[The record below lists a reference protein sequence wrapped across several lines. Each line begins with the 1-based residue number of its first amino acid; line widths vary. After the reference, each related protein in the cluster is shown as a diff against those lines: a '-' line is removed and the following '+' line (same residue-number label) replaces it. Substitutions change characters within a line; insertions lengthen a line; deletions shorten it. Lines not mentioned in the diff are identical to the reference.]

1 MAQML
6 IGGEWVGSRS
16 GDVFEVMNPATGEM
30 VDTAPRATVEE
41 ARQAID
47 AAAEAFLVWSEWTQA
62 KRADVLRRSVELV
75 RMREKE
81 LATLLT
87 KEQGK
92 PFREA
97 ILEIRRFA
105 HTMEYYAGLGKNIRG
120 GYIPQ
125 IDDGKYGLIIKRPL
139 GVCGAI
145 VPWNFPVSL
154 MGNKIGPALLAGN
167 TMVIKP
173 AETTPLTSLRVVGL
187 FSEAGL
193 PKGALNV
200 VTGRGPV
207 VGEEI
212 VTNPK
217 VRKIGFTGSTEVGRR
232 VMASA
237 AESIKRVTLELGGS
251 DPMIVCDDGD
261 IEAAAKAA
269 AVGRFFNC
277 GQACL
282 AIKRLYLFDSIAD
295 EFIDRLAARVKKLR
309 VGNGLAEGT
318 IIGPMHSQTQRE
330 EVESQVQEAIDR
342 GAKALV
348 GGGRLNGGDYD
359 RGHFYAPTVLTDVP
373 EDARVATE
381 EVFGPALPVFRV
393 GSLDEAIEKANNSI
407 FGLGSSIWTNDLNR
421 ATRAAER
428 IEAGYTWI
436 NSAQIIYDELP
447 FGGFKQSGLG
457 KEHGIEAIDYY
468 SETKA
473 VVVSTSPD
481 AVEKKPSAGES
492 QR

>member
-16 GDVFEVMNPATGEM
+16 GNSIEVLNPATGEP
-30 VDTAPRATVEE
+30 VDTAPRATADD
-41 ARQAID
+41 AREAID
-47 AAAEAFLVWSEWTQA
+47 AAHTAFVEWSEWTQA
-62 KRADVLRRSVELV
+62 KRADVLRRVVGLIHLH
-75 RMREKE
+75 EKE

-92 PFREA
+92 PLREA
-97 ILEIRRFA
+97 ILEIRRYA
-105 HTMEYYAGLGKNIRG
+105 HTLEYYAGLGKNIRG

-125 IDDGKYGLIIKRPL
+125 IDENKYGLIIKRPL
-139 GVCGAI
+139 GVVGAI

-173 AETTPLTSLRVVGL
+173 AETTPLTDLKVVGL
-187 FSEAGL
+187 FNDAGL

-200 VTGRGPV
+200 VTGQGSV

-212 VTNPK
+212 VINPK

-237 AESIKRVTLELGGS
+237 AQGIKRVTLELGGS
-251 DPMIVCDDGD
+251 DPMIVCDDAD
-261 IEAAAKAA
+261 LDDAVKAA
-269 AVGRFFNC
+269 ATGRFFNC

-295 EFIDRLAARVKKLR
+295 EFTEKLVGRAKKLR
-309 VGNGLAEGT
+309 VGNGMAEGT
-318 IIGPMHSQTQRE
+318 MIGPLHSATQRD
-330 EVESQVQEAIDR
+330 EVEAQVQDAINR
-342 GAKALV
+342 GARLLA
-348 GGGRLNGGDYD
+348 GGERLRGGDYD
-359 RGHFYAPTVLTDVP
+359 HGYYFAPTLLADVP

-381 EVFGPALPVFRV
+381 EVFGPALPIFRV
-393 GSLDEAIEKANNSI
+393 KTLDEAIEKANNSI
-407 FGLGSSIWTNDLNR
+407 FALGSSIWTNDLNR

-428 IEAGYTWI
+428 IDAGYTWV
-436 NSAQIIYDELP
+436 NSAQVIYDELP
-447 FGGFKQSGLG
+447 FGGLKQSGLG
-457 KEHGIEAIDYY
+457 KEHGTEALDYY
-468 SETKA
+468 SETKS
-473 VVVSTSPD
+473 VVVATRQS
-481 AVEKKPSAGES
+481 
-492 QR
+492 